1 MAEISEKD
9 ALVAQIRIWEYA
21 LIDRKMAYHTQEE
34 DLVVQTEKFDACVQE
49 LQKIAILK
57 FQLRN
62 NIEEETDIIR
72 CEEIRIA
79 NLKKRLTKLNNKT
92 NE

>member
-1 MAEISEKD
+1 MTEISEKD
-9 ALVAQIRIWEYA
+9 ALVAQIRMWEYA
-21 LIDRKMAYHTQEE
+21 LINRKMAYYAQEE
-34 DLVVQTEKFDACVQE
+34 ELVLQTEKFDVCVQE
-49 LQKIAILK
+49 LQKIAIVK

-72 CEEIRIA
+72 CEEIRIT